1 MNSEFD
7 ELTNYEQQEENRK
20 KKLSLRLNVYF
31 FATFLLFSVLVVRLA
46 ILQFVEGPDLA
57 IVEKNSLNR
66 DITISPIRGNIY
78 DREQSPIASTTSTQS
93 VSYRLEPGHKQED
106 TIALAY
112 RLETIFAELGDPRQ
126 PPLNAEEILLRMDVG
141 YDIHGEE
148 TKAPAYLYWPRRI
161 KSNLTKEEIAY
172 LSEHRDEL
180 PGLEVAEESTR
191 VYDERR
197 IAVQLVGY
205 LRPYSTAMNM
215 EASYLNKY
223 KEEQSDYLNDEY
235 VGLDGL
241 EFLYQD
247 ELRGKNG
254 SKTYP
259 VNGTSQIVGEVQIT
273 PPVKGNN
280 LYLSLH
286 NEVQLA
292 AQRAITEHIKMLNT
306 NPLNRT
312 YARGSNARSGY
323 AVAMEVN
330 TGKVVAMASMPDY
343 DPNVWMGTILE
354 NKLKEIQY
362 QYTNGTIRERYAD
375 VPEDQ
380 IGRHPTSLVPLGS
393 TIKPLTVL
401 VGLNEQLITPTTRY
415 YDEGIYYYGRDNNAR
430 VPNSDRKAFGW
441 ITPARAIEVS
451 SNTFMAEMVGNQL
464 YTKVPNPLD
473 VWHSYMV
480 RFGLGVSTES
490 GLPGELSGDYFY
502 YDTAERLQ
510 AQFPLINGSFGQEA
524 RYTTLQ
530 LAQYAAML
538 ANEGKRYK
546 PLFVDRIT
554 TYEGEL
560 IKEIE
565 PELLNEETFPDAYW
579 KVLRDGMK
587 SQVGG
592 FEGVTYSFNR
602 KTGTSESQ
610 VAGKTVENA
619 IFIGYAPAENP
630 QLAVAVVVPEGG
642 FGAYGA
648 APIARHIFDAYDQ
661 YIGFGSESTP

>member
-1 MNSEFD
+1 MNPDFD
-7 ELTNYEQQEENRK
+7 ELTDREQQEERRK

-57 IVEKNSLNR
+57 VVEKNSLNR
-66 DITISPIRGNIY
+66 DVTISPIRGNIY
-78 DREQSPIASTTSTQS
+78 DRQQSPIASTTSTQS
-93 VSYRLEPGHKQED
+93 VSYRMEPGHKQED
-106 TIALAY
+106 TIALAQ
-112 RLETIFAELGDPRQ
+112 RLEAIFAELGNPQQ
-126 PPLNAEEILLRMDVG
+126 PPLDAGEILLRMDVG
-141 YDIHGEE
+141 YDIQGEE

-161 KSNLTKEEIAY
+161 KSNLTQEEIAY

-191 VYDERR
+191 VYDDRR

-215 EASYLNKY
+215 EATYLNKY

-247 ELRGKNG
+247 ELRGQNG

-259 VNGTSQIVGEVQIT
+259 VDGTSQIVGQVQIT

-292 AQRAITEHIKMLNT
+292 TQRAITEHIEMLNT
-306 NPLNRT
+306 NPPNRT
-312 YARGSNARSGY
+312 YARGRNARSGY

-343 DPNVWMGTILE
+343 DPNVWMGTIFDQTLQ
-354 NKLKEIQY
+354 EIQY

-375 VPEDQ
+375 VPSDQ

-401 VGLNEQLITPTTRY
+401 VGLNEQLISPGTRY

-430 VPNSDRKAFGW
+430 VPNSDRRAYGW

-451 SNTFMAEMVGNQL
+451 SNTFMAEMIGNQL
-464 YTKVPNPLD
+464 YTKVQNPLD

-480 RFGLGVSTES
+480 KFGLGVSTES
-490 GLPGELSGDYFY
+490 GLPGELDGDYFY
-502 YDTAERLQ
+502 YDTAEQLQ

-530 LAQYAAML
+530 LAQYTAML

-554 TYEGEL
+554 TYEGDL
-560 IKEIE
+560 IREIE
-565 PELLNEETFPDAYW
+565 PELLNEESFPDAYW
-579 KVLRDGMK
+579 RVLRDGMK
-587 SQVGG
+587 SQVAG
-592 FEGVTYSFNR
+592 FDGVTYSFNR

-610 VAGKTVENA
+610 VAGTTVENA

-661 YIGFGSESTP
+661 YIGFDNNGRP